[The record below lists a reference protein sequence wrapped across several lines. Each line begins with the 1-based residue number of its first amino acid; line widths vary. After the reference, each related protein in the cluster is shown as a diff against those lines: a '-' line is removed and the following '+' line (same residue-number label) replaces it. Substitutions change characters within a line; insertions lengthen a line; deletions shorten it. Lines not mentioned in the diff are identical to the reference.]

1 MKHALSILTIILG
14 LITIFCIGMFLQRA
28 NIEYNANGRFLS
40 PDGVVYY
47 EQAKQV
53 YGILAL
59 LGVFLTGTLIYKQ
72 IKKNN

>member
-1 MKHALSILTIILG
+1 
-14 LITIFCIGMFLQRA
+14 MFLQRA

-40 PDGVVYY
+40 PDGVVYH